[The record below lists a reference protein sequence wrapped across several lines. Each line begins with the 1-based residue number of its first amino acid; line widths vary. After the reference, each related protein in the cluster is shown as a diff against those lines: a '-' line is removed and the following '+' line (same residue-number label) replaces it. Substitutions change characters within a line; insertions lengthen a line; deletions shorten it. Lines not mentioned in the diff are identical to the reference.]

1 MSTRA
6 IESRIAPPNLTIADI
21 AIPKNEHTFGTFDQ
35 NSSSYEDALA
45 CLRMYRKQVT
55 QLNYDERR
63 EIVHIITGGHF
74 FRTRTAMKSPMCH
87 KFYRYAR
94 ASEFAAEHLSWPEY
108 IIMRALYEDDLPS
121 PYVSQIKQTFGTA
134 AIEDF
139 SYQFFEYFPE
149 MNDSIAK
156 PMIPTLEANIHP
168 RRISL
173 NSREASADDNLWPA
187 PKRKKIYSKHEI
199 PDTPSTVQKTLMAIP
214 VSRAAKNSGK
224 KDSIRREK
232 ATKQRASTPTA
243 SNAAAPEVTPYIDL
257 AARDILDRLPSKTS
271 GEGSKRIDKA
281 SWDRLQYL
289 LSIVRETTIRN
300 NIRLK
305 ALEESQRDLESKLG
319 AMTSAF
325 DTMNTTIKTIVTE
338 ARADREGY
346 NHVLSSIKDIMMGM
360 ADSIKDIKEQL

>member
-1 MSTRA
+1 MSVRA
-6 IESRIAPPNLTIADI
+6 IESRIAPRNLTIADI
-21 AIPKNEHTFGTFDQ
+21 AVPKNEHTFGTFDQ

-63 EIVHIITGGHF
+63 EIVHIITEGHF
-74 FRTRTAMKSPMCH
+74 FRTRTAMKSPMGH
-87 KFYRYAR
+87 KIYRYAR

-173 NSREASADDNLWPA
+173 NSREASADDNIWPA
-187 PKRKKIYSKHEI
+187 PKRKKLYSKHEI
-199 PDTPSTVQKTLMAIP
+199 PDTPSTVQKTLNGYP
-214 VSRAAKNSGK
+214 
-224 KDSIRREK
+224 RE
-232 ATKQRASTPTA
+232 S
-243 SNAAAPEVTPYIDL
+243 
-257 AARDILDRLPSKTS
+257 S
-271 GEGSKRIDKA
+271 GEEFRKEGLDSSRKSNQAA
-281 SWDRLQYL
+281 SVYPYC
-289 LSIVRETTIRN
+289 V
-300 NIRLK
+300 
-305 ALEESQRDLESKLG
+305 
-319 AMTSAF
+319 
-325 DTMNTTIKTIVTE
+325 
-338 ARADREGY
+338 
-346 NHVLSSIKDIMMGM
+346 
-360 ADSIKDIKEQL
+360 